1 MTSDFFYDIILK
13 KEKGAYIMKRF
24 VKYSAMAMAAVVMAA
39 NAVPAIAAQDESADN
54 AVNAVKET
62 AEIKN
67 TDDTAVK
74 ETIGYSVLKGKINK
88 VTANDNGVS
97 VSFEREEQ
105 GEVIF
110 NSSKNVMVVEGNKVL
125 GIEDLKEGAE
135 AYVVMDDN
143 APMTLSLPPQTNG
156 AIAFVLADKDAGFV
170 QVGSFDDKLTSKT
183 LELNIDDTVKILDVN
198 GSKKKF
204 TADDVKNTKSF
215 VVYGS
220 STKSIPAQTTP
231 SMVVII
237 EEAKADEPETT
248 PDTGKD
254 FLMLPLRS
262 TLEEMGYTVK
272 WTANDKP
279 IEIEKEGKKAEVEI
293 GKDTMVVDGD
303 EILDLLESVN
313 LIDGVTYI
321 SSVGVEAL
329 K

>member
-1 MTSDFFYDIILK
+1 
-13 KEKGAYIMKRF
+13 MKRF
-24 VKYSAMAMAAVVMAA
+24 VKYSTMAMAAVVMTA
-39 NAVPAIAAQDESADN
+39 NTAIAFAAQDEGAAN
-54 AVNAVKET
+54 TLIAANEAAET
-62 AEIKN
+62 KN

-74 ETIGYSVLKGKINK
+74 AAVGYSVLKGKINK
-88 VTANDNGVS
+88 VTTDDNGVS
-97 VSFEREEQ
+97 VSLESEEQ

-110 NSSKNVMVVEGNKVL
+110 NTTKNVMVVQGNKVL

-135 AYVVMDDN
+135 VYAVMDDS

-170 QVGSFDDKLTSKT
+170 QVDSFDDKLTGKT
-183 LELNIDDTVKILDVN
+183 LVLSIDDTVKILDIN

-204 TADDVKNTKSF
+204 TADDVRNTKAF

-237 EEAKADEPETT
+237 EEAKAEEPEAT
-248 PDTGKD
+248 PDTGKA
-254 FLMLPLRS
+254 FTMLPLRS
-262 TLEEMGYTVK
+262 TFEEMGYTVK

-279 IEIEKEGKKAEVEI
+279 IEIEKDGKKARVEI
-293 GKDTMVVDGD
+293 GKDTMSVDGA
-303 EILDLLESVN
+303 EALELLESVK